1 MISELHTEIIN
12 YLTEKLS
19 GVTVEA
25 FTPAIKTR
33 RITSLP
39 GCLIEMV
46 DIDPFSDFGNARDRS
61 RVYLNFEARLI
72 VDPNLQNGWVDLKE
86 FAAIAWW
93 ALREWAPQTANVGP
107 INLKRA
113 GEDAF
118 KPDLDGYLVWVIEW
132 EQEAYLN
139 FTEEDVLPL
148 ITRMTFADNHNN
160 TTQVEE

>member
-1 MISELHTEIIN
+1 MLSELHTEIID
-12 YLTEKLS
+12 YLTEKLP

-33 RITSLP
+33 RTIPLP

-61 RVYLNFEARLI
+61 RVYLNFEARLV
-72 VDPNLQNGWVDLKE
+72 VDPNIQNGWVDLKE
-86 FAAIAWW
+86 FTAIAWC
-93 ALREWAPQTANVGP
+93 ALRDWTPQTANVGP
-107 INLKRA
+107 INLKHA

-139 FTEEDVLPL
+139 FTEEDVFPL
-148 ITRMTFADNHNN
+148 VTRMTFADNHNN
-160 TTQVEE
+160 TTLVEE